1 MKSKST
7 VELNEATTV
16 QPIDEVEPEAL
27 NDSESK
33 PSLLERM
40 RMEAESRQKA
50 ETPNPAPKKSTRV
63 ILLFSSTRAGEPTGV
78 IHPHLGKANERL
90 AMDQW

>member
-1 MKSKST
+1 
-7 VELNEATTV
+7 
-16 QPIDEVEPEAL
+16 
-27 NDSESK
+27 
-33 PSLLERM
+33 M

-78 IHPHLGKANERL
+78 IHPHLGKANGT
-90 AMDQW
+90 AGDGPVVVFPKIVYHGKSHQKG